1 LLLFFTKE
9 DLLSLEFCVP
19 SFTYRAIGRTGDM
32 MRGEIEALSREAVL
46 ARLHGEGCV
55 PLQVTAQRSGQ
66 FSWNM
71 QLFAGRGIAPRALAE
86 FVTRLATLVGAG
98 VPLESAVAI
107 LADDAANGRVVKR
120 LLASLRDGA
129 ALADAMAG
137 DGKSFPP
144 LVVSMVRAGE
154 LGGSLALTLTRL
166 GEYLRRSEQARASIR
181 SALIYPAI
189 LLLAASASVVLVFTA
204 VLPALRP
211 MVEAGGNVQSA
222 TVRLAFATS
231 DFFARFWWLLLLGA
245 IAVAVSGRQMLHS
258 PAGRKRLD
266 GLLLRVPFLR
276 MAVIRA
282 DFSRFARTLGTLIGG
297 GVPMPAA
304 LEAAGRVVSNTVL
317 AAALDTVARTVR
329 EGGGLAEPLGESG
342 LFPDMA
348 VQIVRIGE
356 TTGQVDTMLLQLA
369 EIMEQDLSRDT
380 ARALALL
387 VPLITVGLGMLV
399 AGIVASV
406 MLAVLS
412 INDLAQ

>member
-1 LLLFFTKE
+1 M
-9 DLLSLEFCVP
+9 P
-19 SFTYRAIGRTGDM
+19 SFSYRAVGRAGEM

-46 ARLHGEGCV
+46 AQLHGEGAV
-55 PLQVTAQRSGQ
+55 PLQVSAQRAGGLV
-66 FSWNM
+66 WNM
-71 QLFAGRGIAPRALAE
+71 QLFAGRDIGPSAVAE
-86 FVTRLATLVGAG
+86 FVTRLATLIGAG

-107 LADDAANGRVVKR
+107 LADAAANGRVVKAVLAR
-120 LLASLRDGA
+120 LRNGA
-129 ALADAMAG
+129 ALAEAMASE
-137 DGKSFPP
+137 GKSFPP
-144 LVVSMVRAGE
+144 LVISMVRAGE
-154 LGGSLALTLTRL
+154 LGGSLPLTLTRL
-166 GEYLRRSEQARASIR
+166 GEYLRRSEAARQQIR

-211 MVEAGGNVQSA
+211 MVEAGGGVQSV

-231 DFFARFWWLLLLGA
+231 DFFARFGWLLLVL
-245 IAVAVSGRQMLHS
+245 AVAATVAGRRMLRS

-276 MAVIRA
+276 LAMIRA

-297 GVPMPAA
+297 GVPMPVA
-304 LEAAGRVVSNTVL
+304 LEAAQRVVSNTVL
-317 AAALDTVARTVR
+317 ATALDVVTRTVR
-329 EGGGLAEPLGESG
+329 EGGGVADPLAASG

-356 TTGQVDTMLLQLA
+356 TTGQVDTMLLQVA

-387 VPLITVGLGMLV
+387 VPLITVGLGVLV

-412 INDLAQ
+412 INDLAR